1 MASAPPVNGRGQ
13 QAGPDQEWTKV
24 RRKGRRHLE
33 KHQPTNPAGPDS
45 PLPGLRPR
53 EPFLSLSDI
62 QSEHRR
68 ITDQWESSACC
79 RRLRGIITS
88 RIGHPGVSQAICFGL
103 GSFDPENGSWEGRR
117 CAHVQLAAFLCI
129 VEQLQRSSSQA
140 IGCLFQ
146 EPLFNS
152 ADKAFIQSLGHEIV
166 SSPEG
171 FDRVT
176 PSTLVFG
183 IHLYRDIYNQTV
195 AKHLPA
201 MFVGTSHDVWEEFGG
216 FSQSE
221 FARMKEL
228 DEQCT
233 KVEFPED
240 SGYATFSSTT
250 IHWKQRDKT

>member
-1 MASAPPVNGRGQ
+1 MASSIPVNGHGQ
-13 QAGPDQEWTKV
+13 RAGSDQEWTRV

-33 KHQPTNPAGPDS
+33 KHQGTDPNSHFSGPT
-45 PLPGLRPR
+45 PR
-53 EPFLSLSDI
+53 QPFLSIFDI

-68 ITDQWESSACC
+68 ITDQWESSTCC
-79 RRLRGIITS
+79 LRLREIVTS
-88 RIGHPGVSQAICFGL
+88 RSSHSGVSQAICFGL

-117 CAHVQLAAFLCI
+117 TAHVQLAAFLCI
-129 VEQLQRSSSQA
+129 VEQLQRNSSQA
-140 IGCLFQ
+140 IACLFQ

-152 ADKAFIQSLGHEIV
+152 VDKAFIQSLGHEIV
-166 SSPEG
+166 DSPEG

-201 MFVGTSHDVWEEFGG
+201 MFVGTSYDVWEEFRG

-221 FARMKEL
+221 FAKMKEL
-228 DEQCT
+228 DEQCA

-240 SGYATFSSTT
+240 PGYATFSSTT
-250 IHWKQRDKT
+250 IHWKRQDET